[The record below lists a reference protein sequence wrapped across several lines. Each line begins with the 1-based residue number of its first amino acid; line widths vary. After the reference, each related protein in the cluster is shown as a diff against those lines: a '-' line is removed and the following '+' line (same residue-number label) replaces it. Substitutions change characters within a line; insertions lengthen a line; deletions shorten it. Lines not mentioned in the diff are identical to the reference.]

1 MTVLHHT
8 DIAQAIYMERVRFW
22 NKVLVFCFSLVWL
35 INGLF
40 CKVLNLVPRHQQI
53 VAEILGE
60 TYARPL
66 TIAIGISEVF
76 MAIWIISR
84 KYSRLSA
91 IAQIL
96 LIVSMNIMEFVLA
109 AHLLLWGRLNI
120 VFAFCLAALIY
131 YQEFVLQAGLERSN
145 RIA

>member
-1 MTVLHHT
+1 MTVIHHT
-8 DIAQAIYMERVRFW
+8 DIVQAIYMERVRFW
-22 NKVLVFCFSLVWL
+22 NKVLVLCFSLVWL

-66 TIAIGISEVF
+66 TFAIGISEVF

-109 AHLLLWGRLNI
+109 AHLLLWGRFNI

>member
-1 MTVLHHT
+1 MTVIHHT
-8 DIAQAIYMERVRFW
+8 DLVQAIYMERVRFW
-22 NKVLVFCFSLVWL
+22 NKVLVLCFSLVWL

-120 VFAFCLAALIY
+120 VVACCLAALIY